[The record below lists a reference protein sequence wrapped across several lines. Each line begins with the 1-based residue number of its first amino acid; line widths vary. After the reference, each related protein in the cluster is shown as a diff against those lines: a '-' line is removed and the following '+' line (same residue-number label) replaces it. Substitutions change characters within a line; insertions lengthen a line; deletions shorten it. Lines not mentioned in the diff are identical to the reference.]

1 MSPCAWLQLCRTGRS
16 ASSLDQDNG
25 MIRMVRSPW
34 LLILFCPADSRE
46 GYFKGMADLTKNG
59 REPTKDEL
67 IALMEQYDQYPV
79 PDPSHR

>member
-1 MSPCAWLQLCRTGRS
+1 MPENTPHGFTNIG
-16 ASSLDQDNG
+16 NG
-25 MIRMVRSPW
+25 QAM
-34 LLILFCPADSRE
+34 LLIMFCPADSRE